1 MNHQRRTLLAA
12 AASLAALP
20 PLAWAQTK
28 GAARKIVLGQSVPLT
43 GAADQIGLAFA
54 GGAKLY
60 FDAFN
65 ARKNSPGWSFELRQM
80 DDGYDAAKATANA
93 TKLLADGADLLFG
106 FVGTASSDAGAA
118 VATKEG
124 TVLFAP
130 FAASDKLR
138 EASANNVFHVR
149 PSMADEAFKMVRH
162 CATLGQNRMAVLAE
176 DDAMGRAGIAAV
188 QQALAELKL
197 EPLVATAF
205 VPVNSDKVDA
215 AVTQLFKAQPQAI
228 IQVSLFNSTAA
239 FIRKMRKA
247 GYAGA
252 FLNFSVVGIDPL
264 FAALGK
270 EIGGVVVSQV
280 VPSPRS
286 SATPIVK
293 EYLAAIDNSDQT
305 PSYESLEGFIAAKT
319 LSEAVRR
326 SGGKAGDRAALQKAM
341 ASMTDYDLGGYS
353 PGARTTSRM
362 LVTGPTPRRKSCR
375 SRKNPGVRP
384 ALDCHATTSESN
396 QFQCSAG
403 KTRVPTFGPVLI
415 RPLATKDL
423 TASRTTVRLTPSS
436 AHSNGSAGRQAPTA

>member
-1 MNHQRRTLLAA
+1 MTTTRRHLLATSLAGA
-12 AASLAALP
+12 AALALP
-20 PLAWAQTK
+20 AWAQGKT
-28 GAARKIVLGQSVPLT
+28 RKIVLGQSVPLT

-65 ARKNSPGWSFELRQM
+65 ARKNNPGWTFELLQR
-80 DDGYDAAKATANA
+80 DDGYQAAKAAENA
-93 TKLLADGADLLFG
+93 KKLLADGADLLFG
-106 FVGTASSDAGAA
+106 FVGTASSEAGAE
-118 VATKEG
+118 VAQKEG
-124 TVLFAP
+124 AILFAP

-138 EASANNVFHVR
+138 EPGNSHVFHVR

-162 CATLGQNRMAVLAE
+162 SATLGQTRMAVLAE
-176 DDAMGRAGIAAV
+176 DDAMGRAGLAAI

-197 EPLVATAF
+197 PPLVAHAF

-215 AVTQLFKAQPQAI
+215 AVATLFKAQPQAV
-228 IQVSLFNSTAA
+228 IQVSLFNTTAA

-264 FAALGK
+264 FTALGK

-280 VPSPRS
+280 VPSPKQ

-305 PSYESLEGFIAAKT
+305 PSYESLEGYIAAKT

-326 SGGKAGDRAALQKAM
+326 AGKNWDKASLQKAM
-341 ASMTDYDLGGYS
+341 ASMTDYDVGGFRINLRAGVRDS
-353 PGARTTSRM
+353 IRAID
-362 LVTGPTPRRKSCR
+362 LVTITPDGKV
-375 SRKNPGVRP
+375 VR
-384 ALDCHATTSESN
+384 
-396 QFQCSAG
+396 
-403 KTRVPTFGPVLI
+403 
-415 RPLATKDL
+415 
-423 TASRTTVRLTPSS
+423 
-436 AHSNGSAGRQAPTA
+436 